1 MLNNQVHSTGI
12 TKTMIFKEMLIDNFS
27 FIFLI
32 FITNAMQY
40 ADISIRLKAISPLVF
55 LLLVVIFQRRIRLI
69 SHKVFPWLETLFAYK
84 QSEGFSINN
93 RKLKIINSVL
103 AFILVVGIIY
113 MALYPTPFTFQWPIF
128 LGSIIGL
135 NIGLLINNYK
145 IYCT

>member
-1 MLNNQVHSTGI
+1 
-12 TKTMIFKEMLIDNFS
+12 MIFKEMLVDNFI

-32 FITNAMQY
+32 FITNAIQY
-40 ADISIRLKAISPLVF
+40 VDISIRLKAISPLVF

-69 SHKVFPWLETLFAYK
+69 SHKVFHWLETLFAYK

-113 MALYPTPFTFQWPIF
+113 MALYPTPFIFQWPIF
-128 LGSIIGL
+128 
-135 NIGLLINNYK
+135 
-145 IYCT
+145 